1 MQHCYQLSQRYCP
14 KDALASEKS
23 NRPRRQIRIFPFLS
37 SRPFSRILLAMA
49 ASNKIRTVNAI
60 TVGEFYEHHKDAL
73 GLELLS
79 EMHDLQR
86 LIREPAVNRPG
97 LALAGFLSYFARK
110 RIQILGNSELS
121 YLEKLPPLRQMA
133 RFRRLCK
140 EGIPCLVVS
149 RNRGLPENL
158 LALAAEYELPIFGTS
173 QVTMKFLNA
182 ATLRLENDFSPITTL
197 HGCMVDVRGI
207 GVLIMGKSGS
217 GKSET
222 AIGLIEKGASLV
234 ADDMV
239 RVKFVGGELMAY
251 SPELSR
257 GYIEMR
263 GIGIV
268 NVANLYGLAAIRP
281 EKRLDLIVT
290 LKPHAD
296 LNNVDRLGIQT
307 NTFEVLGQPIPHV
320 EIPVAPG
327 RDNARMITIAAL
339 DQQLRRLGY
348 NMADEFNQR
357 LLKHMSE
364 K

>member
-1 MQHCYQLSQRYCP
+1 MIFLLLIDLFSLLVERAKIDNYQL
-14 KDALASEKS
+14 
-23 NRPRRQIRIFPFLS
+23 
-37 SRPFSRILLAMA
+37 MA
-49 ASNKIRTVNAI
+49 GNAKIRTVSSI
-60 TVGEFYEHHKDAL
+60 TVGDFYEHHREAL
-73 GLELLS
+73 GLELIS
-79 EMHDLQR
+79 TTHDLTRQ
-86 LIREPAVNRPG
+86 IREPAVNRPG

-121 YLEKLPPLRQMA
+121 YLEKLPPLRQRA

-140 EGIPCLVVS
+140 EEIPCLVIS
-149 RNRGLPENL
+149 RNRHIAPEL
-158 LALAAEYELPIFGTS
+158 MELAAEFLLPIFGTS
-173 QVTMKFLNA
+173 QVTMKFLNT
-182 ATLRLENDFSPITTL
+182 ATLRLENDFSPSTTL
-197 HGCMVDVRGI
+197 HGCMVDLRGI
-207 GVLIMGKSGS
+207 GILIMGKSGA

-222 AIGLIEKGASLV
+222 AIGLIERGASLV

-239 RVKFVGGELMAY
+239 RIKYVGGELIAT

-268 NVANLYGLAAIRP
+268 NVANLYGLASIRP

-296 LNNVDRLGIQT
+296 LNEVDRLGLQT
-307 NTFEVLGQPIPHV
+307 KTYDVLGQPIPHV